1 MKSTQITAM
10 NAQYTKMIDTCMT
23 LTNAVIEGYKQA
35 MFVQCEAARTFMQQS
50 ATTMKNLMSVTS
62 AKDVAEQ
69 VKAFAVSSVESGVA
83 KTQELRGV
91 VSNSQAVFNTAASET
106 IKDAQESMVKSVDQM
121 ASVSP
126 ALSKVASESLQNII
140 TTSNQAAD
148 TVSKVSAQVAE
159 VASKNF
165 EAATQATIN
174 TVKKATTAAK

>member
-50 ATTMKNLMSVTS
+50 ATTMKNLMSATS
-62 AKDVAEQ
+62 

-159 VASKNF
+159 VANKNF